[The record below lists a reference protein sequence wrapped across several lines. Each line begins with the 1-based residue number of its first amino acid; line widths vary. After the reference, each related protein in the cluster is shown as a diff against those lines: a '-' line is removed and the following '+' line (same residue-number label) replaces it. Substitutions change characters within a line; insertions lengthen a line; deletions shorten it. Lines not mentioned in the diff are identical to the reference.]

1 MLDWFANLWEID
13 KGEYWGYVTTGGTE
27 GNLHGILT
35 GSDLLNFISRAFSC
49 ITNSEYPKYN
59 YLLINSHLLY
69 IGGNSFQM
77 VFYILHRIR
86 IIQYLK

>member
-59 YLLINSHLLY
+59 DLLINSYLLY
-69 IGGNSFQM
+69 REEGNISRWHSIYFTG
-77 VFYILHRIR
+77 FALFNI
-86 IIQYLK
+86 